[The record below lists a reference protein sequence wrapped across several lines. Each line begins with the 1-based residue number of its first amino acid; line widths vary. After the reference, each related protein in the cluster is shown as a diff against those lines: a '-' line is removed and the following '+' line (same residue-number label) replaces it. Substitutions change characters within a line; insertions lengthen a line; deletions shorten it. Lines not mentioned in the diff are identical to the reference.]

1 MDLEPVFQA
10 VADTLRAIPRSELL
24 IAALAAMAL
33 GWIGAVVARRSALG
47 GILRIASSLAL
58 GLILLTVVLQLSR
71 FDPRFDVAVPQI
83 GLPEQMVEGGE
94 TRIPLSADGH
104 FWVRAEVNGV
114 PGNFMIDTGA
124 TLTAISAPLA
134 ERAGLEPRRGG
145 IPIMLGT
152 ANGTVQAHVA
162 TVDSLTFGNVSASG
176 TDAAIAESFGDFNV
190 IGMNVLARLGSW
202 RVEDNTLILVPAPR
216 IRFRKI
222 RRWIARREPLGLP
235 SMDRA
240 IALPAPRHLALCFR
254 RVPWRCFSIS
264 TGPWSRSHPIPM
276 PSSFPRIWAIG

>member
-1 MDLEPVFQA
+1 MELEPVFNA
-10 VADTLRAIPRSELL
+10 AADTLRAIPRSELL
-24 IAALAAMAL
+24 IAAVAAMVL
-33 GWIGAVVARRSALG
+33 GWIGAMIAKRSALG
-47 GILRIASSLAL
+47 RVLRLASSAAL

-83 GLPEQMVEGGE
+83 GLPEQVVEGGE

-104 FWVRAEVNGV
+104 FWVRADVNGV

-162 TVDSLTFGNVSASG
+162 TIDSLTFGNVSASG
-176 TDAAIAESFGDFNV
+176 TDAAIAENFGDFNV

-202 RVEDNTLILVPAPR
+202 RVEDNTLILVP
-216 IRFRKI
+216 
-222 RRWIARREPLGLP
+222 
-235 SMDRA
+235 RA
-240 IALPAPRHLALCFR
+240 EDT
-254 RVPWRCFSIS
+254 IS
-264 TGPWSRSHPIPM
+264 
-276 PSSFPRIWAIG
+276 

>member
-1 MDLEPVFQA
+1 MDATPARSYMWRMELEPVFNA
-10 VADTLRAIPRSELL
+10 AADTLRAIPRSELL
-24 IAALAAMAL
+24 IAAVAAMVL
-33 GWIGAVVARRSALG
+33 GWIGAMIAKRSALG
-47 GILRIASSLAL
+47 GVLRLASSAAL

-71 FDPRFDVAVPQI
+71 FDPPFDVAVPQI
-83 GLPEQMVEGGE
+83 GLPEQVVEGGE

-104 FWVRAEVNGV
+104 FWVRADVNGV

-162 TVDSLTFGNVSASG
+162 TIDSLTFGNVSASG
-176 TDAAIAESFGDFNV
+176 TDAAIAENFGDFNV

-202 RVEDNTLILVPAPR
+202 RVEDNTLILVP
-216 IRFRKI
+216 
-222 RRWIARREPLGLP
+222 
-235 SMDRA
+235 RA
-240 IALPAPRHLALCFR
+240 EDT
-254 RVPWRCFSIS
+254 IS
-264 TGPWSRSHPIPM
+264 
-276 PSSFPRIWAIG
+276 

>member
-1 MDLEPVFQA
+1 MDIEPVFQA
-10 VADTLRAIPRSELL
+10 AADTLRAIPRSELL

-202 RVEDNTLILVPAPR
+202 RVEDNTLIL
-216 IRFRKI
+216 
-222 RRWIARREPLGLP
+222 
-235 SMDRA
+235 
-240 IALPAPRHLALCFR
+240 
-254 RVPWRCFSIS
+254 
-264 TGPWSRSHPIPM
+264 
-276 PSSFPRIWAIG
+276 FPRVEDTIS

>member
-1 MDLEPVFQA
+1 MELEPVFNA
-10 VADTLRAIPRSELL
+10 AADTLRAIPRSELL
-24 IAALAAMAL
+24 IAAVVAMVL
-33 GWIGAVVARRSALG
+33 GWIGAMIAKRSALG
-47 GILRIASSLAL
+47 GVLRLGSSAAL

-83 GLPEQMVEGGE
+83 GLPEQVVEGGE

-104 FWVRAEVNGV
+104 FWVRADVNGV

-162 TVDSLTFGNVSASG
+162 TIDSLTFGNVSASG
-176 TDAAIAESFGDFNV
+176 TDAAIAENFGDFNV

-202 RVEDNTLILVPAPR
+202 RVEDNTLILVP
-216 IRFRKI
+216 
-222 RRWIARREPLGLP
+222 
-235 SMDRA
+235 RA
-240 IALPAPRHLALCFR
+240 EDT
-254 RVPWRCFSIS
+254 IS
-264 TGPWSRSHPIPM
+264 
-276 PSSFPRIWAIG
+276 

>member
-24 IAALAAMAL
+24 IAALAAMTL

-47 GILRIASSLAL
+47 GILRVASSLAL

-202 RVEDNTLILVPAPR
+202 RVEDNTLILVPR
-216 IRFRKI
+216 TK
-222 RRWIARREPLGLP
+222 
-235 SMDRA
+235 DT
-240 IALPAPRHLALCFR
+240 
-254 RVPWRCFSIS
+254 IS
-264 TGPWSRSHPIPM
+264 
-276 PSSFPRIWAIG
+276 

>member
-1 MDLEPVFQA
+1 MDLEPAFQA

-202 RVEDNTLILVPAPR
+202 RVEDNTLILVPR
-216 IRFRKI
+216 T
-222 RRWIARREPLGLP
+222 E
-235 SMDRA
+235 DT
-240 IALPAPRHLALCFR
+240 
-254 RVPWRCFSIS
+254 IS
-264 TGPWSRSHPIPM
+264 
-276 PSSFPRIWAIG
+276 

>member
-1 MDLEPVFQA
+1 MELEPVFSA
-10 VADTLRAIPRSELL
+10 AADMLRAIPRSELL
-24 IAALAAMAL
+24 IAAVAAMVL
-33 GWIGAVVARRSALG
+33 GWLGAMIAKRSKLG
-47 GILRIASSLAL
+47 GLLRVISSLAL

-83 GLPEQMVEGGE
+83 GLPEQVVAGGE
-94 TRIPLSADGH
+94 TRIPLSPDGH
-104 FWVRAEVNGV
+104 FWVRANVNGV

-176 TDAAIAESFGDFNV
+176 TDAAIAENFGDFNV

-202 RVEDNTLILVPAPR
+202 RVEDNTMILVP
-216 IRFRKI
+216 
-222 RRWIARREPLGLP
+222 
-235 SMDRA
+235 RA
-240 IALPAPRHLALCFR
+240 EDT
-254 RVPWRCFSIS
+254 IS
-264 TGPWSRSHPIPM
+264 
-276 PSSFPRIWAIG
+276 

>member
-1 MDLEPVFQA
+1 MDATPARSYIPGMDFEPVFSA
-10 VADTLRAIPRSELL
+10 AADMLRAIPRSELL
-24 IAALAAMAL
+24 IAAVAAMVL
-33 GWIGAVVARRSALG
+33 GWIGAMIAKRSALG
-47 GILRIASSLAL
+47 GLLRVGSSLAL

-83 GLPEQMVEGGE
+83 GLPEQVVEGGE

-104 FWVRAEVNGV
+104 FWVRADVNGV

-162 TVDSLTFGNVSASG
+162 TIDSLTFGNVSASG

-202 RVEDNTLILVPAPR
+202 RVEDNTLILVP
-216 IRFRKI
+216 
-222 RRWIARREPLGLP
+222 
-235 SMDRA
+235 RA
-240 IALPAPRHLALCFR
+240 EDT
-254 RVPWRCFSIS
+254 IS
-264 TGPWSRSHPIPM
+264 
-276 PSSFPRIWAIG
+276 

>member
-1 MDLEPVFQA
+1 MDATPARSYMWRMELEPVFNA
-10 VADTLRAIPRSELL
+10 AADTLRAIPRSELL
-24 IAALAAMAL
+24 IAAVAAMVL
-33 GWIGAVVARRSALG
+33 GWIGAMIAKRSALG
-47 GILRIASSLAL
+47 GVLRLASSAAL

-83 GLPEQMVEGGE
+83 GLPEQVVEGGE

-104 FWVRAEVNGV
+104 FWVRADVNGV

-162 TVDSLTFGNVSASG
+162 TIDSLTFGNVSASG
-176 TDAAIAESFGDFNV
+176 TDAAIAENFGDFNV

-202 RVEDNTLILVPAPR
+202 RVEDNTLILVP
-216 IRFRKI
+216 
-222 RRWIARREPLGLP
+222 
-235 SMDRA
+235 RA
-240 IALPAPRHLALCFR
+240 ED
-254 RVPWRCFSIS
+254 
-264 TGPWSRSHPIPM
+264 T
-276 PSSFPRIWAIG
+276 SS

>member
-1 MDLEPVFQA
+1 MELEPVFSA
-10 VADTLRAIPRSELL
+10 AADTLRAIPRSELL
-24 IAALAAMAL
+24 MAAVAAML
-33 GWIGAVVARRSALG
+33 VGWFGAMIAKRSMLG
-47 GILRIASSLAL
+47 GVLRMASSLAL

-71 FDPRFDVAVPQI
+71 FDPRFDMAVPQI
-83 GLPEQMVEGGE
+83 GLPEQVVEGGE

-104 FWVRAEVNGV
+104 FWVRADVNGV

-124 TLTAISAPLA
+124 TLTAISAGLA

-176 TDAAIAESFGDFNV
+176 TDAAIAENFGDFNV

-202 RVEDNTLILVPAPR
+202 RVEDNTLILVP
-216 IRFRKI
+216 
-222 RRWIARREPLGLP
+222 
-235 SMDRA
+235 RA
-240 IALPAPRHLALCFR
+240 EDT
-254 RVPWRCFSIS
+254 IS
-264 TGPWSRSHPIPM
+264 
-276 PSSFPRIWAIG
+276 

>member
-24 IAALAAMAL
+24 IAALAAMTL

-58 GLILLTVVLQLSR
+58 GLILLTVVMQLSR

-114 PGNFMIDTGA
+114 SGNFMIDTGA

-202 RVEDNTLILVPAPR
+202 RVEDNTLILVPR
-216 IRFRKI
+216 T
-222 RRWIARREPLGLP
+222 E
-235 SMDRA
+235 DT
-240 IALPAPRHLALCFR
+240 
-254 RVPWRCFSIS
+254 IS
-264 TGPWSRSHPIPM
+264 
-276 PSSFPRIWAIG
+276 

>member
-24 IAALAAMAL
+24 IAALAAMTL

-202 RVEDNTLILVPAPR
+202 RVEDNTLILVPR
-216 IRFRKI
+216 T
-222 RRWIARREPLGLP
+222 EDTM
-235 SMDRA
+235 S
-240 IALPAPRHLALCFR
+240 
-254 RVPWRCFSIS
+254 
-264 TGPWSRSHPIPM
+264 
-276 PSSFPRIWAIG
+276 